1 MVGFLAFVL
10 ASVLSAGIQGAS
22 VKKLGTFSAPHAA
35 FIEVVEDTHASSA
48 KDKYHLFISSF
59 NAVPLSK
66 DHVYEVTKI
75 GSHLHNVAG
84 IKVITATSSVTWP
97 NEVGAVPESV
107 FHKNMMSV
115 SGGFLVPLKAHG
127 VIDLFDYSSAP
138 PKGPYRITDNSADAA
153 WFYHRVQWKDM
164 NGDGRVDAV
173 SCRAKKPILFGS
185 EDGELVWFEQP
196 SSGALSSTWKTHVL
210 AHGPDVYFEIT
221 SLPTSNG
228 KMDCIVTAGFFS
240 KSLNIYWTTDPHG
253 RWNDASKIKSR
264 VIDNHIKA
272 VFDVKVVDLDKD
284 GKLDLLV
291 TSNDARNAG
300 MYAFEIPSDF
310 RTGTFKQHVIATGFA
325 SRASGMGKGA
335 PGSPE
340 VVYENEHH
348 KTGKP
353 MIILSGDDDGRAH
366 LLKPRSTSHGDFTY
380 SMETILDVGSGT
392 VGKIAHKDVD
402 GDGYPEV
409 FIPAY
414 NAGKV
419 YVYTFKP

>member
-1 MVGFLAFVL
+1 MV
-10 ASVLSAGIQGAS
+10 
-22 VKKLGTFSAPHAA
+22 
-35 FIEVVEDTHASSA
+35 
-48 KDKYHLFISSF
+48 
-59 NAVPLSK
+59 
-66 DHVYEVTKI
+66 
-75 GSHLHNVAG
+75 
-84 IKVITATSSVTWP
+84 
-97 NEVGAVPESV
+97 
-107 FHKNMMSV
+107 SV

-138 PKGPYRITDNSADAA
+138 PKGPYRITDNSADAD

-173 SCRAKKPILFGS
+173 SCRAKKPVLFGR

-196 SSGALSSTWKTHVL
+196 ASGALSSTWKTHVL
-210 AHGPDVYFEIT
+210 AHGPDVFFEIT

-253 RWNDASKIKSR
+253 RWDDASKIKSR
-264 VIDNHIKA
+264 VINNHIKA
-272 VFDVKVVDLDKD
+272 VFDVDVVDLDKD

-291 TSNDARNAG
+291 TSNDAKSAA

-310 RTGTFKQHVIATGFA
+310 RTGTFKEHVIATGFA
-325 SRASGMGKGA
+325 PRASGLGKGA

-348 KTGKP
+348 KNGKP